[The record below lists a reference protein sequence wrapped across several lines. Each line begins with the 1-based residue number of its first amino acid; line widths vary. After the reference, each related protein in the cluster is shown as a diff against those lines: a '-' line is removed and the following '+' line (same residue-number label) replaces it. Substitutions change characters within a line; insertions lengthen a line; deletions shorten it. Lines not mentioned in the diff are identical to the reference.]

1 VIYRPSIETDREK
14 TIFKKI
20 LKQKAESFEAE
31 DFSHVKNYD
40 DYRNEFNRIK
50 KEFGDDGEFMR
61 FKIDQLHD
69 YCSRKGMMADTVGNP
84 SPSGPSS
91 TPEPAEATG
100 SEPSNE
106 EFKGE
111 NRNLAIG
118 LTAAG
123 VGLVALLGADR
134 IKKLFDRFNL

>member
-1 VIYRPSIETDREK
+1 MSPAYHPDNLLNTVFVKCSQSSPENDSARKLKLVQKE
-14 TIFKKI
+14 I
-20 LKQKAESFEAE
+20 LKQK
-31 DFSHVKNYD
+31 
-40 DYRNEFNRIK
+40 
-50 KEFGDDGEFMR
+50 
-61 FKIDQLHD
+61 
-69 YCSRKGMMADTVGNP
+69 ADTVGNP

>member
-1 VIYRPSIETDREK
+1 M
-14 TIFKKI
+14 
-20 LKQKAESFEAE
+20 KQK
-31 DFSHVKNYD
+31 
-40 DYRNEFNRIK
+40 
-50 KEFGDDGEFMR
+50 
-61 FKIDQLHD
+61 
-69 YCSRKGMMADTVGNP
+69 ADTVGNP